1 MIIKGYDPGTAVK
14 WNDEE
19 TGGFRTGIVRSRY
32 YDPDSTE
39 INGET
44 IEITV
49 IGQSP
54 TYKVEDGSN
63 ERMIIIDHTKVTMR
77 HQNDHT

>member
-1 MIIKGYDPGTAVK
+1 MIIKGYDPGTEVR

-19 TGGFRTGIVRSRY
+19 TGSFCTGIVRSRY
-32 YDPDSTE
+32 YNPDSTE
-39 INGET
+39 IDGET

-54 TYKVEDGSN
+54 TYKVEEKSN
-63 ERMIIIDHTKVTMR
+63 ERMIIIDHTKVTLR
-77 HQNDHT
+77 HGNDHT